1 MNMNMNMWFNIKI
14 LKFLILYYTII
25 IKMYSSPNI
34 NKIIYMSIKQI
45 VKNVHLTIRNICNK
59 TNRTMFPIQLIKNQ
73 ILKFINYLNF

>member
-1 MNMNMNMWFNIKI
+1 MNIWFNIKD
-14 LKFLILYYTII
+14 LKLLILYYTII

-34 NKIIYMSIKQI
+34 NKIIYMSIRQI
-45 VKNVHLTIRNICNK
+45 VKNFHLTIRNICNK